1 MALIQKG
8 SFDSFSGMVVASE
21 RAKRPALAGLRT
33 LRDIRE
39 ATRAVQPAPIEF
51 EVSSTPRGLALKSM
65 KLTQGFE
72 GILDDLFNPTNEV
85 YFLAWAW
92 DLSGAPVVDYPG
104 ATGSPDR
111 CIIPLQVG
119 QIRQFL
125 GAGIALF
132 PARRVTA
139 GLAVRIMIWESDQ
152 GARDF
157 GKTLSEVANTIK
169 ASKLNNL
176 LSLVSLA
183 TGATTA
189 TIALIKDAAIE
200 LADALGKILQ
210 ANSDDYVDFYEG
222 YYPAADPWTAG
233 EETHQGNASEIA
245 LTRLT

>member
-1 MALIQKG
+1 MALIQRG
-8 SFDSFSGMVVASE
+8 SFDSFSAMVVASE

-33 LRDIRE
+33 FRGIRE

-51 EVSSTPRGLALKSM
+51 EVSTTPRGLALKSL

-72 GILDDLFNPTNEV
+72 GILDDLFNPTNEI

-119 QIRQFL
+119 QVRQFL

-132 PARRVTA
+132 PARKVTA
-139 GLAVRIMIWESDQ
+139 GLALRIMIWESDR

-200 LADALGKILQ
+200 LAYALGKILQ

-233 EETHQGNASEIA
+233 EEVHQGNASEIA

>member
-8 SFDSFSGMVVASE
+8 SFDSFSAMIVASE

-39 ATRAVQPAPIEF
+39 ATRPVQPAPIEF
-51 EVSSTPRGLALKSM
+51 EVSSTPRGLALKSL

-119 QIRQFL
+119 QVREFL

-132 PARRVTA
+132 PARKVTA
-139 GLAVRIMIWESDQ
+139 GLALRIMIWESDQ

-176 LSLVSLA
+176 LSLISLA
-183 TGATTA
+183 TGVTTA

-200 LADALGKILQ
+200 LAYALGKILQ

-222 YYPAADPWTAG
+222 YYPAAEPWTGG
-233 EETHQGNASEIA
+233 EEVHQGNASEIA